1 MKKIQEILK
10 ETKGETLVEVLV
22 ASLLS
27 GMALMTLFFMI
38 QVSHHLIEKG
48 NRSVQAS
55 YDAFNQIEKQEM
67 APEAGTI
74 RIKDSNLM
82 QVEIEVSVYK
92 TKDGKLAVYAKK

>member
-1 MKKIQEILK
+1 MKKIQETLK

-38 QVSHHLIEKG
+38 QVSHHLIDKG
-48 NRSVQAS
+48 NRVVQTN
-55 YDAFNQIEKQEM
+55 YDNFNQIEKQEM
-67 APEAGTI
+67 KPEVGTI
-74 RIKDSNLM
+74 TIKDSDQM

-92 TKDGKLAVYAKK
+92 TKDGKLAVYAEK

>member
-38 QVSHHLIEKG
+38 QVSHQLFPL
-48 NRSVQAS
+48 V
-55 YDAFNQIEKQEM
+55 
-67 APEAGTI
+67 
-74 RIKDSNLM
+74 
-82 QVEIEVSVYK
+82 
-92 TKDGKLAVYAKK
+92 